1 MFETL
6 FKYPRVLARHRE
18 GPVADARERFLTH
31 CAEQGL
37 ARESLLRTAREILII
52 AKHIDLTTGTA
63 ISIHDVEAAA
73 DRWDAHQQRRYRLRG
88 SALEGSR
95 QLFIQ
100 KALPWLR
107 FLGRLEQ
114 PDNEPIPFADL
125 LKDFAA
131 YMRNQR
137 GLSAVT
143 IRNRCWHVETFLDWF
158 TELNRSFAEVSI
170 RDVDAFLSLKAGQG
184 WSQSFPGHK
193 CGGPALV
200 LPPC

>member
-6 FKYPRVLARHRE
+6 FKYPSVLARHRE
-18 GPVADARERFLTH
+18 GRWPMPGNDSTH

-107 FLGRLEQ
+107 FLGR
-114 PDNEPIPFADL
+114 
-125 LKDFAA
+125 
-131 YMRNQR
+131 
-137 GLSAVT
+137 
-143 IRNRCWHVETFLDWF
+143 
-158 TELNRSFAEVSI
+158 
-170 RDVDAFLSLKAGQG
+170 
-184 WSQSFPGHK
+184 
-193 CGGPALV
+193 
-200 LPPC
+200 